1 MRIFKNGIW
10 LPFFVL
16 ALEIVAQ
23 NPVDSLVYKS
33 YPGAD
38 ASIIATAAGMNA
50 LAFISIKNLQP
61 RTPSD
66 LVGLAPGP
74 LFGWDEQAI
83 SNQSG
88 FAKTASNYLM
98 LGSAVLPLA
107 MFADKGIRSEA
118 RTVFI
123 MGAQAGLIAH
133 GLTLGTKRLVL
144 RNRPYVFNP
153 DVPISEK
160 LANESRFSFFSGH
173 TSMTATI
180 TFFTAK
186 VWSDFHPDSRWK
198 PVVWSA
204 AAALPALTGYLRH
217 RAGRHYFTDVAAGY
231 GVGALVGYFVPHL
244 HRRERREGRR
254 HISVNS
260 SFDGA
265 MSLVFHCPLAN
276 SATKYAH

>member
-1 MRIFKNGIW
+1 MRILIYGKW
-10 LPFFVL
+10 LLFLLF
-16 ALEIVAQ
+16 ALETAAQ

-33 YPGAD
+33 YPSAD
-38 ASIIATAAGMNA
+38 ASIIATAVGLNA
-50 LAFISIKNLQP
+50 IALIFVKNLQP

-66 LVGLAPGP
+66 LVGLAPDP
-74 LFGWDEQAI
+74 LFGWEERAI

-88 FAKTASNYLM
+88 FAKRASDYIM
-98 LGSAVLPLA
+98 FGSAVLPLA

-118 RTVFI
+118 RTVFV

-133 GLTLGTKRLVL
+133 GLTLGTKRLAL

-180 TFFTAK
+180 TFFSAK

-198 PVVWSA
+198 PLVWSA
-204 AAALPALTGYLRH
+204 AATLPALTGYLRH

-231 GVGALVGYFVPHL
+231 AVGHWWGILCRTYT
-244 HRRERREGRR
+244 GRGGDT
-254 HISVNS
+254 ISR
-260 SFDGA
+260 
-265 MSLVFHCPLAN
+265 
-276 SATKYAH
+276 